1 MLACKYRLPEGFPP
15 VAAELVTALLVLPPT
30 ERLGGA
36 AAEGAAARH
45 GRIRSHAFFAGVQ
58 GAADARTLHTAPLPL
73 PSLQELCLPIVSTA
87 LHTGGWHRAAL
98 GGAPSESWPEPVRRQ
113 SLTPLTPLTA
123 ARLRPPRPP
132 SPSTP
137 TPSPLPAPSPCTLAL
152 HPRPAPLPSDLG

>member
-113 SLTPLTPLTA
+113 IGPLCTGLPRDKCQAATRSLSLLPNPK
-123 ARLRPPRPP
+123 
-132 SPSTP
+132 
-137 TPSPLPAPSPCTLAL
+137 PAP
-152 HPRPAPLPSDLG
+152 